1 MTDGYDPDPDNP
13 GFRRDG
19 YAIATADAVPV
30 DEIPV
35 PGDTFIEIRD
45 GVPYIGTEAGK
56 PRNQPLNPDGPEG
69 DHDYLASGEEYE
81 DVTAKFNPA
90 EGRDEHGRWTLGGLI
105 SKVES
110 LDVRQRVGHQGVDID
125 RTAGKGY
132 RVRLKSGEVQHYDQP
147 GDAAKAAHQGKHF
160 ASPQAR
166 VKPDPA
172 RRLSGTSPMGK
183 SGADLA
189 SPLEKFFAKEHR
201 DQGTV
206 AKGFT
211 VYDRR
216 SANTAKNL
224 ELYRD
229 VPQEMRQHLAAK
241 GTEIYIGTR
250 PVTGMDDLH
259 PLASKQPSGYSK
271 DQTFAKVAAMV
282 TMQHRHSP
290 GAQEP
295 GKPKDYKRVTV
306 MAVGGG
312 PKTYGSGSVNVSAHE
327 AGHALDFTSG
337 HYSQTAEFKA
347 LHEGVKKQFAIHPYY
362 VQKSDPPQ
370 GRAEFF
376 AEAFASWAVN
386 RDDKNQRA
394 GLIMRAVGASVGS
407 HRQFLEGGSVGIS
420 RDAAQ
425 AELLRQGQA
434 IAAYFDK
441 FYQDFIKGQV

>member
-1 MTDGYDPDPDNP
+1 MTDTPVTDPTP
-13 GFRRDG
+13 
-19 YAIATADAVPV
+19 
-30 DEIPV
+30 E
-35 PGDTFIEIRD
+35 PGDTFIELRD
-45 GVPYIGTEAGK
+45 GVPYIGTEL
-56 PRNQPLNPDGPEG
+56 LNVNGHRDPHATGLVYED
-69 DHDYLASGEEYE
+69 EYE

-132 RVRLKSGEVQHYDQP
+132 RVRLKSGEVQHYDHP

-160 ASPQAR
+160 APSQTR

-172 RRLSGTSPMGK
+172 RGLSGTSPMGK

-295 GKPKDYKRVTV
+295 GKPKDYKRVAV

-337 HYSQTAEFKA
+337 HYSQSAEFKA
-347 LHEGVKKQFAIHPYY
+347 LHEGVKKQFVIDPYY
-362 VQKSDPPQ
+362 VQKSDPAQ

-376 AEAFASWAVN
+376 AETFAAWAAN

-394 GLIMRAVGASVGS
+394 ALIMRAIRTTASGYKS
-407 HRQFLEGGSVGIS
+407 SGPYNPAEG
-420 RDAAQ
+420 Q
-425 AELLRQGQA
+425 AELLKQGQKL
-434 IAAYFDK
+434 AAYFDK
-441 FYQDFIKGQV
+441 FYQEFIKGKA